1 MDSASGLGQIL
12 NSIMQDPELM
22 KTISS
27 IAGNMGDDRTDNKTD
42 DEKAA
47 EETTEGFTIPPE
59 LLSKL
64 PQIMSSLS
72 SKKAEE
78 KNDEKGIENRRRA
91 LLSALKPFLSE
102 KRRSLIDSL
111 IQLEGLAGV
120 LDAFKIK

>member
-1 MDSASGLGQIL
+1 MDNANGLGLIL

-27 IAGNMGDDRTDNKTD
+27 VAGNIGGEHTEDKSDA
-42 DEKAA
+42 EKPA
-47 EETTEGFTIPPE
+47 EESSEGFTIPPE
-59 LLSKL
+59 LLAKL

-72 SKKAEE
+72 SKKGEAR
-78 KNDEKGIENRRRA
+78 KDEKGTENKRRA

-120 LDAFKIK
+120 LDAFKSK